1 MDTGQIAAKR
11 NLNFDKG
18 AGRGLSYSEVKD
30 MSSPGKAGTSS
41 EYSLRSKEK
50 RMQVLD
56 SSVRTVSI
64 NIEAPATK
72 EKKHHQM
79 MSEPHQHEEEESMTP
94 FSFP

>member
-1 MDTGQIAAKR
+1 MKSPRMDTGQIVAKR

-18 AGRGLSYSEVKD
+18 AGRGLNSSEIRD

-41 EYSLRSKEK
+41 EYSILSKEK

-64 NIEAPATK
+64 NIEVPATK
-72 EKKHHQM
+72 ENLLKQ
-79 MSEPHQHEEEESMTP
+79 
-94 FSFP
+94 